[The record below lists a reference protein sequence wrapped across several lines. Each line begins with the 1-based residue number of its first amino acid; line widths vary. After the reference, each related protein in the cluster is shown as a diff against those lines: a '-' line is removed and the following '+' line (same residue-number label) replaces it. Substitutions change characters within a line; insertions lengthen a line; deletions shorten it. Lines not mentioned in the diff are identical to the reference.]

1 MKKIFLNCLILSCL
15 FFAGCT
21 ENKTSSEEI
30 SNDILYSESNASY
43 ITFSQNIEIQ
53 GNGLSLKDDVVTIS
67 SPGTYIVEGE
77 SEEAKIIVNSEAK
90 GEVKIVLKDAS
101 LTSSKGPVIDVEEAE
116 KTYVITEEGISSITT
131 TGQDDNE
138 ESAAILSHD
147 DLVVTGNGRLNI
159 NSENDGIKA
168 NDSLSIQLVTLNITA
183 GDDGIEVNDYISFES
198 AVLDIVTGEGASEVT
213 SFTPEGGMNFNEDFP
228 KENDEEMM
236 SPQEDADL
244 ENNREMTP
252 PDQDFSKEMPP
263 INQDGERHKPEG
275 NFDQNGP
282 QNDPMD
288 FNEEIEDDTTPKY
301 KGIKCDGDILFKDS
315 DITVNGEDDAIH
327 SNGSITIEDGTFNL
341 KSGDDGI
348 HADQTLTINSG
359 SIDISMSYEG
369 LEARELII
377 NDGNISVTSSDDGI
391 NTADSSFTGNNMESD
406 ESMLTINGGNIIVNA
421 QGDGIDMNGN
431 GEMNDG
437 SLTVYGPTSGGDGAI
452 DYAGIFNVNGG
463 TLLAGGSSTMALLPS
478 DTSKVNSLMID
489 ASNDTQIL
497 DEEGNVV
504 FTYSS
509 EKSYENLVIASS
521 KLETGKTYTIIQD
534 GIEANTVTITS
545 LQTNLSTKQNNQ
557 FQQRPK

>member
-1 MKKIFLNCLILSCL
+1 MEKIFLNCLILSCL

-90 GEVKIVLKDAS
+90 GEVKIVLKDVS

-116 KTYVITEEGISSITT
+116 KTYVIVEEGISSITT

-213 SFTPEGGMNFNEDFP
+213 SFSPESGMNFNKDFP

-236 SPQEDADL
+236 PPQEDADL

-252 PDQDFSKEMPP
+252 
-263 INQDGERHKPEG
+263 INQDGERRKPEG
-275 NFDQNGP
+275 NFD

-288 FNEEIEDDTTPKY
+288 FNEEIEDDTTPKH

-327 SNGSITIEDGTFNL
+327 SNGSITIESGTFNL

-369 LEARELII
+369 LEAKELII
-377 NDGNISVTSSDDGI
+377 NDGDISVTSSDDGI

-437 SLTVYGPTSGGDGAI
+437 SLTVYGPTSGGNGAI

-463 TLLAGGSSTMALLPS
+463 TLLAGGSGTMALLPS

-509 EKSYENLVIASS
+509 EKGYENLVVASS

-534 GIEANTVTITS
+534 GIEVNTVTITS

>member
-1 MKKIFLNCLILSCL
+1 MKKIFLSSLILSCL

-21 ENKTSSEEI
+21 KNKTLSEEI

-43 ITFSQNIEIQ
+43 INFSQNMEIQ
-53 GNGLSLKDDVVTIS
+53 GNGLSLKDNVVTIS
-67 SPGTYIVEGE
+67 SPGTYIVDGE

-90 GEVKIVLKDAS
+90 GEVKIVLKDVS

-116 KTYVITEEGISSITT
+116 KTYVIVEEGTSSITA

-147 DLVVTGNGRLNI
+147 DLVITGNGRLNI
-159 NSENDGIKA
+159 ISENDGIKA

-198 AVLDIVTGEGASEVT
+198 TILDIVTGDGASEVT
-213 SFTPEGGMNFNEDFP
+213 NFMSEDGMNFNKDFP
-228 KENDEEMM
+228 
-236 SPQEDADL
+236 
-244 ENNREMTP
+244 
-252 PDQDFSKEMPP
+252 KEMPP
-263 INQDGERHKPEG
+263 INQDGERRKPEG
-275 NFDQNGP
+275 NFNQNGP
-282 QNDPMD
+282 QHDPMD
-288 FNEEIEDDTTPKY
+288 FNEEIEDDTTSKH
-301 KGIKCDGDILFKDS
+301 KGIKCGGDILFKDS

-327 SNGSITIEDGTFNL
+327 SNGSITIEGGTFNL

-348 HADQTLTINSG
+348 HADQDLTINNG
-359 SIDISMSYEG
+359 SISISMSYEG
-369 LEARELII
+369 LEAKELII
-377 NDGNISVTSSDDGI
+377 NDGNISITSSDDGI
-391 NTADSSFTGNNMESD
+391 NTIDSSFLGNNMKSD

-421 QGDGIDMNGN
+421 QGDGIDINGN

-437 SLTVYGPTSGGDGAI
+437 SLTIYGPTSGGDGAI

-463 TLLAGGSSTMALLPS
+463 TLLAGGSSMMALLPS
-478 DTSKVNSLMID
+478 GTSKVSSLMID

-509 EKSYENLVIASS
+509 EKSYENLVVA
-521 KLETGKTYTIIQD
+521 
-534 GIEANTVTITS
+534 
-545 LQTNLSTKQNNQ
+545 
-557 FQQRPK
+557 

>member
-1 MKKIFLNCLILSCL
+1 M
-15 FFAGCT
+15 
-21 ENKTSSEEI
+21 
-30 SNDILYSESNASY
+30 
-43 ITFSQNIEIQ
+43 
-53 GNGLSLKDDVVTIS
+53 
-67 SPGTYIVEGE
+67 
-77 SEEAKIIVNSEAK
+77 
-90 GEVKIVLKDAS
+90 
-101 LTSSKGPVIDVEEAE
+101 EEAE
-116 KTYVITEEGISSITT
+116 KTYVIVEEGISSITT

-168 NDSLSIQLVTLNITA
+168 NDSLSIQLVTLNITV

-198 AVLDIVTGEGASEVT
+198 AVLDIVTGEGVSEVT
-213 SFTPEGGMNFNEDFP
+213 SFTPEGGMNFNKDFP

-236 SPQEDADL
+236 PPQENADL

-263 INQDGERHKPEG
+263 INQDDERRKPEG

-288 FNEEIEDDTTPKY
+288 FNEEIEDDTTPKH

-327 SNGSITIEDGTFNL
+327 SNESITIESGTFNL

-369 LEARELII
+369 LEAKELII
-377 NDGNISVTSSDDGI
+377 NDGDISVTSSDDGI

-489 ASNDTQIL
+489 ASNDTQIQ

-509 EKSYENLVIASS
+509 EKSYENLVVASS

-534 GIEANTVTITS
+534 GIEVNTVTITS

>member
-67 SPGTYIVEGE
+67 SPGTYIVEGK

-90 GEVKIVLKDAS
+90 GEVKIVLKDVS
-101 LTSSKGPVIDVEEAE
+101 LTSSKGPVIDMEEAE
-116 KTYVITEEGISSITT
+116 KTYVIVEEGISSITT
-131 TGQDDNE
+131 TEQDDNE

-213 SFTPEGGMNFNEDFP
+213 SFTPEGGMNFNENFP

-236 SPQEDADL
+236 PPQEDADL

-263 INQDGERHKPEG
+263 INQDGERRKPEG
-275 NFDQNGP
+275 NFD

-288 FNEEIEDDTTPKY
+288 FNEEIEDDTTPKH

-327 SNGSITIEDGTFNL
+327 SNGSITIESGTFNL

-369 LEARELII
+369 LEAKELII
-377 NDGNISVTSSDDGI
+377 NDGDISVTSSDDGI

-437 SLTVYGPTSGGDGAI
+437 LLTIYGPTSGGDGAI

-463 TLLAGGSSTMALLPS
+463 TLIAGGSSTMALLPS
-478 DTSKVNSLMID
+478 DTSSVNSLMID
-489 ASNDTQIL
+489 ALGDIQIV
-497 DEEGNVV
+497 DDEGNII

-509 EKSYENLVIASS
+509 NKSYENLVIASS

-534 GIEANTVTITS
+534 GIEVNTVTITS

>member
-90 GEVKIVLKDAS
+90 GEVKIVLKDVS

-116 KTYVITEEGISSITT
+116 KTYVIVEEGISFITT

-159 NSENDGIKA
+159 ISENDGIKA

-213 SFTPEGGMNFNEDFP
+213 SFSPESGMNFNKDFP

-236 SPQEDADL
+236 PPQEDADL

-252 PDQDFSKEMPP
+252 
-263 INQDGERHKPEG
+263 INQDGERRKPEG
-275 NFDQNGP
+275 NFD

-288 FNEEIEDDTTPKY
+288 FNEEIEDDTTPKH

-327 SNGSITIEDGTFNL
+327 SNGSITIESGTFNL

-369 LEARELII
+369 LEAKELII

-437 SLTVYGPTSGGDGAI
+437 SLTIYGPTSSGDGAI

-489 ASNDTQIL
+489 VSNDTQIK

-509 EKSYENLVIASS
+509 EKSYENLVVASS
-521 KLETGKTYTIIQD
+521 KLETRKTYTIIQD
-534 GIEANTVTITS
+534 GIEVNTVTITS
-545 LQTNLSTKQNNQ
+545 LQTNLSPKQNNQ

>member
-1 MKKIFLNCLILSCL
+1 MEKIFLNCLILSCL

-90 GEVKIVLKDAS
+90 GEVKIVLKDVS

-116 KTYVITEEGISSITT
+116 KTYVIVEEGISSITT

-168 NDSLSIQLVTLNITA
+168 NDSLSIQLVTLNITV

-198 AVLDIVTGEGASEVT
+198 AVLDIVTGEGVSEVT
-213 SFTPEGGMNFNEDFP
+213 SFTPEGGMNFNKDFP

-236 SPQEDADL
+236 PPQEDADL

-252 PDQDFSKEMPP
+252 
-263 INQDGERHKPEG
+263 INQDGERRKPEG
-275 NFDQNGP
+275 NFD

-288 FNEEIEDDTTPKY
+288 FNEEIEDDTTPKH

-327 SNGSITIEDGTFNL
+327 SNESITIESGTFNL

-489 ASNDTQIL
+489 ASNDTQIQ

-509 EKSYENLVIASS
+509 EKSYENLVVASS

-534 GIEANTVTITS
+534 GIEVNTVTITS

>member
-90 GEVKIVLKDAS
+90 GEVKIVLKDVS

-116 KTYVITEEGISSITT
+116 KTYVIVEEGISFITT

-159 NSENDGIKA
+159 ISENDGIKA
-168 NDSLSIQLVTLNITA
+168 NDSLFIQLVTLNITA

-213 SFTPEGGMNFNEDFP
+213 SFSPESGMNFNKDFP

-236 SPQEDADL
+236 PPQEDADL

-252 PDQDFSKEMPP
+252 
-263 INQDGERHKPEG
+263 INQDGERRKPEG
-275 NFDQNGP
+275 NFD

-288 FNEEIEDDTTPKY
+288 FNEEIEDDTTPKH

-327 SNGSITIEDGTFNL
+327 SNGSITIESGTFNL

-369 LEARELII
+369 LEAKELII

-406 ESMLTINGGNIIVNA
+406 ESMLAINGGNIIVNA

-437 SLTVYGPTSGGDGAI
+437 SLTIYGPTSSGDGAI

-489 ASNDTQIL
+489 VSNDTQIK

-509 EKSYENLVIASS
+509 EKSYENLVVASS
-521 KLETGKTYTIIQD
+521 KLETRKTYTIIQD
-534 GIEANTVTITS
+534 GIEVNTVTITS
-545 LQTNLSTKQNNQ
+545 LQTNLSPKQNNQ

>member
-67 SPGTYIVEGE
+67 SPGTYIVEGK

-90 GEVKIVLKDAS
+90 GEVKIVLKDVS
-101 LTSSKGPVIDVEEAE
+101 LTSSKGPVIDMEEAE
-116 KTYVITEEGISSITT
+116 KTYVIVEEGISSITT
-131 TGQDDNE
+131 TEQDDNE

-198 AVLDIVTGEGASEVT
+198 SVLDILTGEGASEVI
-213 SFTPEGGMNFNEDFP
+213 SFTPEGGMNFNKDFP

-236 SPQEDADL
+236 PPQEDADL

-252 PDQDFSKEMPP
+252 PDQDFSKEMSP
-263 INQDGERHKPEG
+263 INQDGERRKPEG
-275 NFDQNGP
+275 NFD

-288 FNEEIEDDTTPKY
+288 FNEEIEDDTTPKH

-327 SNGSITIEDGTFNL
+327 SNGSITIESGTFNL

-369 LEARELII
+369 LEAKELII

-437 SLTVYGPTSGGDGAI
+437 LLTIYGPTSGGDGAI

-463 TLLAGGSSTMALLPS
+463 TLIAGGSSTMALLPS
-478 DTSKVNSLMID
+478 DTSSVNSLMID
-489 ASNDTQIL
+489 ALGDIQIV
-497 DEEGNVV
+497 DDEGNII

-509 EKSYENLVIASS
+509 NKSYENLVIASS

-534 GIEANTVTITS
+534 GIEVNTVTITS

>member
-90 GEVKIVLKDAS
+90 GEVKIVLKDVS

-116 KTYVITEEGISSITT
+116 KTYVIVEEGISSITT
-131 TGQDDNE
+131 TEQDDNE

-168 NDSLSIQLVTLNITA
+168 NDSLSIQLVTINITA

-213 SFTPEGGMNFNEDFP
+213 SFTPEGGMNFNENFP

-236 SPQEDADL
+236 PPQEDADL

-263 INQDGERHKPEG
+263 INQDGERRKPEG
-275 NFDQNGP
+275 NFD

-288 FNEEIEDDTTPKY
+288 FNEEIEDDTTPKH

-348 HADQTLTINSG
+348 HADQTLTINGG

-421 QGDGIDMNGN
+421 QGDGIDVNGN

-509 EKSYENLVIASS
+509 EKSYENLVVASS

-534 GIEANTVTITS
+534 GIEVNTVTITS

>member
-1 MKKIFLNCLILSCL
+1 MKKIFLNSLILSCL

-21 ENKTSSEEI
+21 KNKTLSEEI

-43 ITFSQNIEIQ
+43 INFSQNIEIQ
-53 GNGLSLKDDVVTIS
+53 GNGLSLKDNVVTIS
-67 SPGTYIVEGE
+67 SPGTYIIEGE

-90 GEVKIVLKDAS
+90 GEVKIVLKDVS

-116 KTYVITEEGISSITT
+116 KTYVIVEKGTSSITA

-147 DLVVTGNGRLNI
+147 NLVVTGNG
-159 NSENDGIKA
+159 
-168 NDSLSIQLVTLNITA
+168 TLNIISEN
-183 GDDGIEVNDYISFES
+183 DGIEVNDYISFES
-198 AVLDIVTGEGASEVT
+198 TILDIVTGDGASEVT
-213 SFTPEGGMNFNEDFP
+213 NFMPKGGMNFNEDFP

-236 SPQEDADL
+236 PPQENADL

-263 INQDGERHKPEG
+263 MNQNDEMRETEG
-275 NFDQNGP
+275 NFDQNRP
-282 QNDPMD
+282 QNNPMD
-288 FNEEIEDDTTPKY
+288 FNEEIEDDTTPKF

-348 HADQTLTINSG
+348 HADQALTINNG

-369 LEARELII
+369 LEAKELII
-377 NDGNISVTSSDDGI
+377 NDGNISITSSDDGI
-391 NTADSSFTGNNMESD
+391 NTIDSSFTGNNMKSD

-437 SLTVYGPTSGGDGAI
+437 LLTVYGPTSGGDGAI

-463 TLLAGGSSTMALLPS
+463 TLLAGGSSMMALLPS
-478 DTSKVNSLMID
+478 GTSKVSSLMID

-509 EKSYENLVIASS
+509 EKSYENLVVASN

-534 GIEANTVTITS
+534 GIEVNTVTITS
-545 LQTNLSTKQNNQ
+545 LQTNLSAKQNNQ

>member
-1 MKKIFLNCLILSCL
+1 MEKIFLNCLILSCL

-90 GEVKIVLKDAS
+90 GEVKIVLKDVS

-116 KTYVITEEGISSITT
+116 KTYVIVEEGISSITT

-213 SFTPEGGMNFNEDFP
+213 SFSPESGMNFNKDFP

-236 SPQEDADL
+236 PPQEDADL

-252 PDQDFSKEMPP
+252 
-263 INQDGERHKPEG
+263 INQDGERRKPEG
-275 NFDQNGP
+275 NFD

-288 FNEEIEDDTTPKY
+288 FNEEIEDDTTPKH

-327 SNGSITIEDGTFNL
+327 SNGSITIESGTFNL

-406 ESMLTINGGNIIVNA
+406 ESMLAINGGNIIVNA

-437 SLTVYGPTSGGDGAI
+437 SLTIYGPTSSGDGAI

-489 ASNDTQIL
+489 VSNDTQIK

-509 EKSYENLVIASS
+509 EKSYENLVVASS

-534 GIEANTVTITS
+534 GIEVNTVTITS
-545 LQTNLSTKQNNQ
+545 LQTNLSAKQNNQ

>member
-1 MKKIFLNCLILSCL
+1 MEKIFLNCLILSCL

-90 GEVKIVLKDAS
+90 GEVKIVLKDVS

-116 KTYVITEEGISSITT
+116 KTYVIVEEGISSITT

-213 SFTPEGGMNFNEDFP
+213 SFSPESGMNFNKDFP

-236 SPQEDADL
+236 PPQEDADL

-252 PDQDFSKEMPP
+252 
-263 INQDGERHKPEG
+263 INQDGERRKPEG
-275 NFDQNGP
+275 NFD

-288 FNEEIEDDTTPKY
+288 FNEEIEDDTTPKH

-327 SNGSITIEDGTFNL
+327 SNGSITIESGTFNL

-369 LEARELII
+369 LEAKELII
-377 NDGNISVTSSDDGI
+377 NNGNISVTSSDDGI
-391 NTADSSFTGNNMESD
+391 NTIDSSFTGNNMESD
-406 ESMLTINGGNIIVNA
+406 ESMLAINGGNIIVNA

-437 SLTVYGPTSGGDGAI
+437 SLTIYGPTSSGDGAI

-489 ASNDTQIL
+489 VSNDTQIK

-509 EKSYENLVIASS
+509 EKSYENLVVASS

-534 GIEANTVTITS
+534 GIEVNTVTITS
-545 LQTNLSTKQNNQ
+545 LQTNLSAKQNNQ

>member
-67 SPGTYIVEGE
+67 SPGTYIVEGK

-90 GEVKIVLKDAS
+90 GEVKIVLKDVS
-101 LTSSKGPVIDVEEAE
+101 LTSSKGPVIDMEEAE
-116 KTYVITEEGISSITT
+116 KTYVIVEEGISSITT
-131 TGQDDNE
+131 TEQDDNE

-198 AVLDIVTGEGASEVT
+198 SVLDILTGEGASEVT
-213 SFTPEGGMNFNEDFP
+213 SFTPEGGMNFNKDFP

-236 SPQEDADL
+236 PPQEDADL

-263 INQDGERHKPEG
+263 INQDGERRKPEG
-275 NFDQNGP
+275 NFD

-288 FNEEIEDDTTPKY
+288 FNEEIEDDTTPKH

-327 SNGSITIEDGTFNL
+327 SNGSITIESGTFNL

-369 LEARELII
+369 LEAKELII

-437 SLTVYGPTSGGDGAI
+437 LLTIYGPTSGGDGAI

-463 TLLAGGSSTMALLPS
+463 TLIAGGSSTMALLPS
-478 DTSKVNSLMID
+478 DTSSVNSLMID
-489 ASNDTQIL
+489 ALGDIQIV
-497 DEEGNVV
+497 DDEGNII

-509 EKSYENLVIASS
+509 NKSYENLVIASS

-534 GIEANTVTITS
+534 GIEVNTVTITS

>member
-90 GEVKIVLKDAS
+90 GEVKIVLKDVS

-116 KTYVITEEGISSITT
+116 KTYVIVEEGISSITT

-159 NSENDGIKA
+159 ISENDGIKA
-168 NDSLSIQLVTLNITA
+168 NDSLFIQLVTLNITA
-183 GDDGIEVNDYISFES
+183 GDDGIEVNDYITFES
-198 AVLDIVTGEGASEVT
+198 SVLDILTGEGASEVT
-213 SFTPEGGMNFNEDFP
+213 NFTPEGGMNFNKDFP

-236 SPQEDADL
+236 PSQEDADL

-263 INQDGERHKPEG
+263 INQDGEQRKPEG

-288 FNEEIEDDTTPKY
+288 FNEEIEDD
-301 KGIKCDGDILFKDS
+301 
-315 DITVNGEDDAIH
+315 AIH
-327 SNGSITIEDGTFNL
+327 SNGSITIESGTFNL

-369 LEARELII
+369 LEAKELII
-377 NDGNISVTSSDDGI
+377 NDGDISVTSSDDGI

-421 QGDGIDMNGN
+421 KGDGIDMNGN

-489 ASNDTQIL
+489 ASNDTQIQ

-521 KLETGKTYTIIQD
+521 KLETRKTYTIIQD
-534 GIEANTVTITS
+534 GIEVNTVTITS

>member
-1 MKKIFLNCLILSCL
+1 MKKIFLNSLILSCL

-21 ENKTSSEEI
+21 KNKTLSEEI

-43 ITFSQNIEIQ
+43 INFSQNIEIQ
-53 GNGLSLKDDVVTIS
+53 GNGLSLKDNVVTIS
-67 SPGTYIVEGE
+67 SPGTYIIEGE

-90 GEVKIVLKDAS
+90 GEVKIVLKDVS

-116 KTYVITEEGISSITT
+116 KTYVIVEKGTSSITA

-147 DLVVTGNGRLNI
+147 NLVVTGNG
-159 NSENDGIKA
+159 
-168 NDSLSIQLVTLNITA
+168 TLNIISEN
-183 GDDGIEVNDYISFES
+183 DGIEVNDYISFES
-198 AVLDIVTGEGASEVT
+198 TILDIVTGDGASEVT
-213 SFTPEGGMNFNEDFP
+213 NFMPKGGMNFNEDFP

-236 SPQEDADL
+236 PPQENADL

-263 INQDGERHKPEG
+263 MNQNDEMRETEG
-275 NFDQNGP
+275 NFDQNRP
-282 QNDPMD
+282 QNNPMD
-288 FNEEIEDDTTPKY
+288 FNEEIEDDTTPKF

-327 SNGSITIEDGTFNL
+327 SNGSITIESGTFNL

-369 LEARELII
+369 LEAKELII
-377 NDGNISVTSSDDGI
+377 NDGDISVTSSDDGI

-437 SLTVYGPTSGGDGAI
+437 LLTVYGPTSGGDGAI

-463 TLLAGGSSTMALLPS
+463 TLLAGGSSMMALLPS
-478 DTSKVNSLMID
+478 GTSKVSSLMID

-509 EKSYENLVIASS
+509 EKSYENLVVASN

-534 GIEANTVTITS
+534 GIEVNTVTITS
-545 LQTNLSTKQNNQ
+545 LQTNLSAKQNNQ

>member
-1 MKKIFLNCLILSCL
+1 MKKIFLNSLILSCL

-21 ENKTSSEEI
+21 KNKTSSEEI

-43 ITFSQNIEIQ
+43 INFSQNMEIQ
-53 GNGLSLKDDVVTIS
+53 GNGLSLKDNVVTIS
-67 SPGTYIVEGE
+67 SPGTYIIDGE
-77 SEEAKIIVNSEAK
+77 SEEAKVIVNSEAK

-101 LTSSKGPVIDVEEAE
+101 LTSSKGPVIDVKEAE
-116 KTYVITEEGISSITT
+116 KTYVIVEEGTSSITA

-159 NSENDGIKA
+159 ISENDGIKA

-198 AVLDIVTGEGASEVT
+198 AVLDIVTGDGASEVT
-213 SFTPEGGMNFNEDFP
+213 NFMPQGGMNFNKDFP
-228 KENDEEMM
+228 KENNEEMM
-236 SPQEDADL
+236 LPQEDADL
-244 ENNREMTP
+244 ENNREM
-252 PDQDFSKEMPP
+252 PP
-263 INQDGERHKPEG
+263 INQDGERCKPEG

-282 QNDPMD
+282 QNDPTD
-288 FNEEIEDDTTPKY
+288 FNEEIEDDTTPKH

-327 SNGSITIEDGTFNL
+327 SNGSITIEGGTFNL

-348 HADQTLTINSG
+348 HADQALTINNG

-369 LEARELII
+369 LEAKKLII

-391 NTADSSFTGNNMESD
+391 NTIDSSFTGNNMKSD

-421 QGDGIDMNGN
+421 QGDGIDVNGN

-437 SLTVYGPTSGGDGAI
+437 SLTIYGPTSGGDGAI

-463 TLLAGGSSTMALLPS
+463 TLLAGGSSMMALLPS

-509 EKSYENLVIASS
+509 EKSYENLVVASN

-534 GIEANTVTITS
+534 GIEVNTVTITS
-545 LQTNLSTKQNNQ
+545 LQTNLSTKQNNH